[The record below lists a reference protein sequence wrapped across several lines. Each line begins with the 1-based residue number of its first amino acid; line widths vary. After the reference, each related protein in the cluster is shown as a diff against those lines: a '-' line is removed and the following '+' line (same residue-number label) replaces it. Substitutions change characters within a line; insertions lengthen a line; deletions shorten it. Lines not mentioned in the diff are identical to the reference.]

1 LLRFGLGN
9 RIGCSVSILRKL
21 PKGRNR
27 LYVSALGVRH
37 EPARN
42 IGGRRAVRVIA
53 SEFVS
58 ADGYIVGPGEDM
70 SWVMKNFN

>member
-1 LLRFGLGN
+1 VR
-9 RIGCSVSILRKL
+9 
-21 PKGRNR
+21 R
-27 LYVSALGVRH
+27 L
-37 EPARN
+37 
-42 IGGRRAVRVIA
+42 IA